1 MEFFQRRCTLTR
13 PTPRPQR
20 LVDGAPPGDPSPQF
34 SAASFL
40 PAMLQGL
47 AGGGGLRQQSTAA
60 APPPEGAPLP
70 GSAPLDASRRRER
83 GAKALEQ
90 RLAQAASRRGDGD
103 AAAAAGRGGEDGDA
117 AV

>member
-1 MEFFQRRCTLTR
+1 MLTR

-20 LVDGAPPGDPSPQF
+20 LVDSAPPGDPSPQF

-40 PAMLQGL
+40 PAVLQGL
-47 AGGGGLRQQSTAA
+47 AGGGGSRQQSAAA

-90 RLAQAASRRGDGD
+90 RLAQAASKRGDGD
-103 AAAAAGRGGEDGDA
+103 NTSAGAGRGGEDGDA

>member
-1 MEFFQRRCTLTR
+1 MRRRTLTR
-13 PTPRPQR
+13 PSLQR

-34 SAASFL
+34 SAISFL
-40 PAMLQGL
+40 PAALQSL
-47 AGGGGLRQQSTAA
+47 AGGGSARQQSAA
-60 APPPEGAPLP
+60 SAPPPEGAPLP

-90 RLAQAASRRGDGD
+90 RLAQAASKRSDDDGGTAPSNED
-103 AAAAAGRGGEDGDA
+103 ADA